1 MNSFGM
7 VHFPMQFCVIS
18 VLVCGVVSQQVWV
31 NIPEVPQG
39 FNASVRTE
47 INASVQAV
55 WDATLDWTK
64 YPEWNP
70 FVR

>member
-1 MNSFGM
+1 MRPLTQTLLLIFASAI
-7 VHFPMQFCVIS
+7 H
-18 VLVCGVVSQQVWV
+18 GVTSQKIWA
-31 NIPEVPQG
+31 NLPEVPQG

-55 WDATLDWTK
+55 WDATIDWPK